1 MSEEAKSTSKN
12 KLAQAMQDAA
22 IESIGEDINEICASI
37 EKITND
43 LPKHVKEQLSSLKGD
58 IESLEGALKSVPEQ
72 FDVDF
77 SRKMNRI
84 LDTAMEIDAHSRA
97 LRIDVDTH
105 SQQITNALT
114 TETPDKIVRG
124 VVTSLNEK
132 IDGYHAASTWTLL
145 MYGFLCALTGGVVG
159 GAMFVMYVRL
169 FA

>member
-1 MSEEAKSTSKN
+1 MNEEQKSTSKK

-22 IESIGEDINEICASI
+22 IESIGEDINDICASI

-114 TETPDKIVRG
+114 TETPDRIVRG
-124 VVTSLNEK
+124 VVTILNEK
-132 IDGYHAASTWTLL
+132 IDGYHAASTWTLI
-145 MYGFLCALTGGVVG
+145 MYGLICTITG
-159 GAMFVMYVRL
+159 GAMTGGLFVLYVKL
-169 FA
+169 FL